1 MIALRA
7 SLPIADHK
15 IHQLSI
21 NAASGT
27 KAGNQIFSINY
38 KSIAS
43 WRSALKQRDPM
54 GTKTKRKK
62 MHEAAPKQK

>member
-1 MIALRA
+1 MIVVRA

-21 NAASGT
+21 DAASGT
-27 KAGNQIFSINY
+27 KTSNQIFSINY
-38 KSIAS
+38 KIIAS

-62 MHEAAPKQK
+62 DP